1 MTLHR
6 LLPVSLALVPLTLLL
21 GCLPAVEVT
30 TIPPDATPG
39 ADDSGTAVNDDSED
53 PVVLLAS
60 GTWELDDGDVVSD
73 PCGWNEVLAEYVS
86 LTIFDFL
93 PETFDVEAEE
103 GAFRIKAQNYGAQD
117 YIDCPIVDG
126 EFACSLQT
134 VAAQQLVSGWPTYW
148 TYEIDFRG
156 SVIDDETL
164 VGRASVEF
172 PEINPWDDYSLQGN
186 GVDHEDCGQVYDLTL
201 VAKD

>member
-1 MTLHR
+1 MNTHR
-6 LLPVSLALVPLTLLL
+6 LLPISLALVPLTLLL
-21 GCLPAVEVT
+21 ACQPAVEVT
-30 TIPPDATPG
+30 TTPPGGGPG
-39 ADDSGTAVNDDSED
+39 TDDSGSLVADDSDDST
-53 PVVLLAS
+53 VMLAS
-60 GTWELDDGDVVSD
+60 GTWSLDDGEVISD
-73 PCGWNEVLAEYVS
+73 PCGWNGVLAEYVS
-86 LTIFDFL
+86 LSIFDFL

-103 GAFRIKAQNYGAQD
+103 DTFRIKAKDYGAKD
-117 YIDCPIVDG
+117 YIECPIEDG
-126 EFACSLQT
+126 EFVCSMQT

-172 PEINPWDDYSLQGN
+172 PEVNPWDDYSLQGN